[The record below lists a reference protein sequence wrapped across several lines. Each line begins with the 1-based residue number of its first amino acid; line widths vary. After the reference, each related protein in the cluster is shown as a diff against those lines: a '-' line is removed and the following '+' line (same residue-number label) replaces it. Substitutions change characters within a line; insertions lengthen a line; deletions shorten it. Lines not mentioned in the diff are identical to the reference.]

1 MCYDADMFCACSL
14 ALLCILDCRRL
25 FLYVVYGLCVTVLIV
40 QDSFIILT
48 NDPFKNAPYIKN
60 SKLNLPKIIAFH
72 L

>member
-14 ALLCILDCRRL
+14 ALLCILDCRCL

-48 NDPFKNAPYIKN
+48 NDPSRTRHI
-60 SKLNLPKIIAFH
+60 
-72 L
+72 